1 MNEHDLQFRVRQHL
15 NASSRNISPTVAA
28 RLHKARQIALES
40 QKVSVSGFSLAG
52 IGGFFTEHFIPRG
65 KAALGMLL
73 IVLAVVGSGVLGELQ
88 HITDLEEV
96 DSALLADDLPI
107 DAYLDRGFDAWVQN
121 NSPE

>member
-15 NASSRNISPTVAA
+15 NVSARNMSPTVATRLQQA
-28 RLHKARQIALES
+28 RRKALEK
-40 QKVSVSGFSLAG
+40 QKTPVRGLSLAG
-52 IGGFFTEHFIPRG
+52 IGGFVTEHVASRG
-65 KAALGMLL
+65 WSILGTLF
-73 IVLAVVGSGVLGELQ
+73 IVLAVVGSGVLGELL

-107 DAYLDRGFDAWVQN
+107 DAYLDRGFDTWVQN